1 MRLHTKSSIS
11 LMYHKQ
17 KKQNNMAEILLSS
30 EAFVKSVTS
39 VSDNLAGKYIL
50 PSLRE
55 AQEIGLKGILGDTL
69 LAKLKELIKTNTL
82 DTESGGVYKTLVDH
96 CQYYLAYMTIVEV
109 VNKTSYKVG
118 NFGVTKT
125 QDENLQVA
133 TQDEIAKMQY
143 YYQSKADSCCQD
155 LQYFLLAHRSDYP
168 ELSDDCCYKIKS
180 NLISSASC
188 GIFLGGARGR
198 ILPGIPVKKGGWR

>member
-1 MRLHTKSSIS
+1 
-11 LMYHKQ
+11 
-17 KKQNNMAEILLSS
+17 MAEILLSS

-39 VSDNLAGKYIL
+39 ASDNLSGKYIL

-55 AQEIGLKGILGDTL
+55 AQEIGLKGILGDDL
-69 LAKLKELIKTNTL
+69 LSKLKGLIRSGDL
-82 DTESGGVYKTLVDH
+82 ETESGGVYKTLVDH

-109 VNKTSYKVG
+109 TNKVSYKVG

-143 YYQSKADSCCQD
+143 YYQSKADACCLD
-155 LQYFLLAHRSDYP
+155 LQSFLLEHRADYP
-168 ELSDDCCYKIKS
+168 ELTDCCCQKIES
-180 NLISSASC
+180 NLHSAASC
-188 GIFLGGARGR
+188 GIFLGGARG
-198 ILPGIPVKKGGWR
+198 KKIYR